1 MKITIE
7 RLAKR
12 FGATPVIRE
21 LSLVI
26 DSGQLLTLLGA
37 SGSGKTTLLRM
48 IAGLERPDGGRI
60 LFDDRVVCDPAA
72 GIFVP
77 PRERQLGMV
86 FQSYALWP
94 HLDVAGNLGLALHER
109 GLAGAAI
116 RERVAQALRLV
127 GLEGLAERAIHQL
140 SGGQQQ
146 RVALARALVAEPA
159 LLLFDEPL
167 SNLDAAL
174 REQMRE
180 EIRTLQQ
187 RLGITAVFVTHDQ
200 AEALALSDRIA
211 VLDHGRVAQI
221 DTPDA
226 LYLRPHSQMT
236 ARFMGQVN
244 LLQARGEAG
253 AVRVGSV
260 RLELDAGGPD
270 GRAGADDPA
279 RGGGLRRRGDAD
291 AEHAGRRDRTC
302 RAAGPPALLPG
313 PRGSPGQ
320 LADGLRGLGPCCTR
334 RAGAAAPAAGAAAA
348 AAGRES
354 ARLNPRRMAVRD
366 FSLRPRSGAGP
377 ARRPR
382 ASAHPGSGGARR

>member
-260 RLELDAGGPD
+260 RLELDAAVPTGELALMIRPE
-270 GRAGADDPA
+270 AVAF
-279 RGGGLRRRGDAD
+279 AD
-291 AEHAGRRDRTC
+291 AATPTQNTLAGEIEHAE
-302 RAAGPPALLPG
+302 L
-313 PRGSPGQ
+313 
-320 LADGLRGLGPCCTR
+320 LGPLRCYR
-334 RAGAAAPAAGAAAA
+334 VRVAALG
-348 AAGRES
+348 S
-354 ARLNPRRMAVRD
+354 
-366 FSLRPRSGAGP
+366 SLMVFE
-377 ARRPR
+377 
-382 ASAHPGSGGARR
+382 ASAHAARAGQVQLHLPPAQLRPLPAANPPA